1 MLYKLLLKFKQNQSQ
16 RQIKNHQLL
25 TNDLVVTATN
35 VKVVGVGDEL
45 QRILLGTIKTK
56 VEAQLA
62 KVNYNKM
69 YGQFYKLVGLVTPQ
83 SIVATPKKA

>member
-1 MLYKLLLKFKQNQSQ
+1 M
-16 RQIKNHQLL
+16 
-25 TNDLVVTATN
+25 VTATN

-45 QRILLGTIKTK
+45 QTILLGTIKTK